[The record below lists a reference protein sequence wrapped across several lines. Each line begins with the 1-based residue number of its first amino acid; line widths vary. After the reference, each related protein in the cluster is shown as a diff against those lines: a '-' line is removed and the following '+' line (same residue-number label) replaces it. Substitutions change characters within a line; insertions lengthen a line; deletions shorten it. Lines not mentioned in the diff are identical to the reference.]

1 MRTKRVSISDIAEA
15 AGVSKTLVSFA
26 LSDKARD
33 YRVSPDTAARI
44 RRIALEMGFVRN
56 NVAASLRTGK
66 THTIGVIITDISNRF
81 FADIARSIENNAA
94 QAGYT
99 VIFGSSD
106 DNPTTLSQLVSS
118 FANRGVDGLV
128 LVPCDGAREAV
139 QQAVDTGIPVVLMDR
154 TYTDMEISSV
164 TLDNIKASSS
174 AVQVLVGNGYTRIAL
189 VSYKTTTSNILDREE
204 GYRGAMLAAGLS
216 DEVKIYRTDSHQNV
230 DQVDEI
236 VRTAITEGVQAL
248 IFVTNRMSIVGLRE
262 LNSLG
267 VKVPDDMAVFAFD
280 GSETLAFELF
290 YTGISYIRQPI
301 ESFGQQVCSL
311 LFSLVDSPEPEVRRI
326 VLEPDI
332 VLKESSQNQ
341 K

>member
-1 MRTKRVSISDIAEA
+1 MRAKRVSISDIAKA
-15 AGVSKTLVSFA
+15 AGVSKALVSFA

-44 RRIALEMGFVRN
+44 RRIAREMGFVRN

-81 FADIARSIENNAA
+81 FADIARSIENNATT
-94 QAGYT
+94 AGYT

-128 LVPCDGAREAV
+128 LVPCDGAEDAV
-139 QQAVDTGIPVVLMDR
+139 RQAVDTGIPVILMDR
-154 TYTDMEISSV
+154 TYSDMNISSV
-164 TLDNIKASSS
+164 TLDNIKASAI
-174 AVQVLVGNGYTRIAL
+174 AVQTLVGNGYTRIAL

-204 GYRGAMLAAGLS
+204 GYRGAMLSAGLA
-216 DEVKIYRTDSHQNV
+216 DNVKIYRTDSHQNM
-230 DQVDEI
+230 DQVAQI
-236 VRTAITEGVQAL
+236 VRTAVSDGVQAL

-262 LNSLG
+262 MNHLG
-267 VKVPDDMAVFAFD
+267 IKVPDDMAIFAFD

-301 ESFGQQVCSL
+301 DDFGWNVCSL
-311 LFSLVDSPEPEVRRI
+311 MFSMIDSPAPEVRHI
-326 VLEPDI
+326 VLEPNV
-332 VLKESSQNQ
+332 VLKESSKKQN
-341 K
+341 